1 MANNGGF
8 VDYARY
14 QFYLNLMLG
23 LFNTFML
30 IGGLI
35 SMRKKAAKEQIEEQN
50 RRIDGME
57 KRLENVPAN
66 CCSHSKT
73 EERIDGHNNRL
84 QQHKELLNIVENDLK
99 HLPKNA
105 DIEKLHEKVNKVSA
119 QVADLKADIRQ
130 IAGAMPGITHITEMM
145 NEFLLNNGGK

>member
-1 MANNGGF
+1 MDFAK
-8 VDYARY
+8 Y

-23 LFNTFML
+23 LVNTLML

-35 SMRKKAAKEQIEEQN
+35 SMRKKAAKAQIDEQN
-50 RRIDGME
+50 RRLDGME
-57 KRLENVPAN
+57 RQLANVPHGCTA
-66 CCSHSKT
+66 HT
-73 EERIDGHNNRL
+73 MMETRVTGHNDRL
-84 QQHKELLNIVENDLK
+84 QQHKELLNCIETDLK

-119 QVADLKADIRQ
+119 QMSDLKADVSK

-145 NEFLLNNGGK
+145 NEYLLNGGKK

>member
-1 MANNGGF
+1 MTDFAK
-8 VDYARY
+8 Y

-23 LFNTFML
+23 LFNTAML

-50 RRIDGME
+50 RRLEGME
-57 KRLENVPAN
+57 RKLANVPTACTGHTDMVN
-66 CCSHSKT
+66 
-73 EERIDGHNNRL
+73 RMNGHNDRL
-84 QQHKELLNIVENDLK
+84 QQHKELLNTVETDLK

-105 DIEKLHEKVNKVSA
+105 DIEKLHEKINKVSA
-119 QVADLKADIRQ
+119 QVSDLKADIKG

-145 NEFLLNNGGK
+145 NEFLLNGGK